1 MSSYVGSLSVC
12 LESERLREGVKK
24 KKRRKKDE
32 DVQLIMLDKTITT
45 ELAAEEQVIFTD
57 D

>member
-1 MSSYVGSLSVC
+1 MWARFQCVLSLNA
-12 LESERLREGVKK
+12 SEKELK

>member
-12 LESERLREGVKK
+12 LDSERLREGVK